1 MKCSNCDK
9 EALYEYKITLK
20 NSVFYCG
27 KDLPKFLDARKR
39 AGLLTLTPKHEEE
52 KELAMAILAPTIDE
66 EPLVEEEPAPKKK
79 AAKKKAK

>member
-20 NSVFYCG
+20 NSVFYCA
-27 KDLPKFLDARKR
+27 KDLPKFLDARKK
-39 AGLLTLTPKHEEE
+39 AGLLTLTEAHAVE
-52 KELAMAILAPTIDE
+52 KETAFSALTTPTVE
-66 EPLVEEEPAPKKK
+66 EPTTEETSTPKKK